1 MGRFVNPDN
10 SAFQVALNSKIY
22 IDKTG
27 LIEYTNSVLDTSDA
41 YICNSRPRRFGKSY
55 TANMLAAYYSKGCN
69 SEEMFSGLDISRK
82 SDFKTHLNQYD
93 VIHIDIQWFLANCY
107 NSNKIVSFLSD
118 SVISEL
124 RDIYPDILPLGEL
137 SLPDSLSR
145 IKDKTGQKFIIIIDE
160 WDVLIRDEATNYYIQ
175 NEYINFLRGMFK
187 GTEPTKYIQ
196 LAYLTGI
203 LPIKKE
209 KTQSAVNNLEEFTML
224 HSYELAPYIGFTE
237 NEVKMLCQK
246 YDRDFEKVK
255 KWYDGY
261 LLENYEIYN
270 PKAVVSVMLRGK
282 FRSYWSETGSYEV
295 IVQLINMNYDGL
307 KNTIIE
313 MLSGQNVKVNT
324 LTFKNDPANIQNK
337 DDVITY
343 LIHLGYLGYNEKDE
357 TAFIPNE
364 EIRHELI
371 NAVKSTNWSDLIH
384 FQYESNHL
392 LDATLSMNTQEVA
405 EQIQKIHSEYASSI
419 QYNDENS
426 LSSVLTIA
434 YLSSMQYYFKPIRE
448 LPTGKGFA
456 DFIYIPKPE
465 YIRDYPALIVELKW
479 NKNAKTAMEQIKNK
493 DYPEAIKQ
501 YTGNI
506 ILVAIN
512 YDKKSKNHEC
522 IIEKLSV
529 N

>member
-1 MGRFVNPDN
+1 M
-10 SAFQVALNSKIY
+10 
-22 IDKTG
+22 
-27 LIEYTNSVLDTSDA
+27 
-41 YICNSRPRRFGKSY
+41 
-55 TANMLAAYYSKGCN
+55 
-69 SEEMFSGLDISRK
+69 
-82 SDFKTHLNQYD
+82 
-93 VIHIDIQWFLANCY
+93 
-107 NSNKIVSFLSD
+107 
-118 SVISEL
+118 
-124 RDIYPDILPLGEL
+124 GEL

-295 IVQLINMNYDGL
+295 IVPLINMNYDGL

-324 LTFKNDPANIQNK
+324 LTFKNDPANIQSK

-479 NKNAKTAMEQIKNK
+479 NKNAKTALEQIKNK

>member
-187 GTEPTKYIQ
+187 GTEPTKYVQ

-295 IVQLINMNYDGL
+295 IVPLINMNYDGL

-324 LTFKNDPANIQNK
+324 LTFKNDPANIQSK

-434 YLSSMQYYFKPIRE
+434 YLSSMQYYFKPVRE

-479 NKNAKTAMEQIKNK
+479 NKNAKTALEQIKNK

>member
-295 IVQLINMNYDGL
+295 IVPLINMNYDGL

-324 LTFKNDPANIQNK
+324 LTFKNDPANIQSK

-479 NKNAKTAMEQIKNK
+479 NKNAKTALEQIKNK
-493 DYPEAIKQ
+493 VYPEAIKQ

>member
-124 RDIYPDILPLGEL
+124 RDIYPNILPLGEL

-295 IVQLINMNYDGL
+295 IVPLINMNYDGL

-324 LTFKNDPANIQNK
+324 LTFKNDPANIQSK

-426 LSSVLTIA
+426 LNSVLTIA

-479 NKNAKTAMEQIKNK
+479 NKNAKTALEQIKNK

>member
-1 MGRFVNPDN
+1 M
-10 SAFQVALNSKIY
+10 
-22 IDKTG
+22 
-27 LIEYTNSVLDTSDA
+27 
-41 YICNSRPRRFGKSY
+41 
-55 TANMLAAYYSKGCN
+55 
-69 SEEMFSGLDISRK
+69 
-82 SDFKTHLNQYD
+82 
-93 VIHIDIQWFLANCY
+93 
-107 NSNKIVSFLSD
+107 
-118 SVISEL
+118 
-124 RDIYPDILPLGEL
+124 PLGEL

-295 IVQLINMNYDGL
+295 IVPLINMNYDGL

>member
-1 MGRFVNPDN
+1 
-10 SAFQVALNSKIY
+10 
-22 IDKTG
+22 
-27 LIEYTNSVLDTSDA
+27 
-41 YICNSRPRRFGKSY
+41 
-55 TANMLAAYYSKGCN
+55 
-69 SEEMFSGLDISRK
+69 MFSGLDISRK

-187 GTEPTKYIQ
+187 GTEPTKYVQ

-295 IVQLINMNYDGL
+295 IVPLINMNYDGL

-324 LTFKNDPANIQNK
+324 LTFKNDPANIQSK

-479 NKNAKTAMEQIKNK
+479 NKNAKTALEQIKNK